1 MNLNISLELCNA
13 VKYIQNCFHGDMP
26 LTIKLFGMEKVSE
39 YLMGNVSMCINMDVL
54 GASALYPM
62 HSSAFAKAA
71 TFKVPF
77 HRTTATSY
85 NRKLSRCRKL
95 IMI

>member
-1 MNLNISLELCNA
+1 
-13 VKYIQNCFHGDMP
+13 MP
-26 LTIKLFGMEKVSE
+26 
-39 YLMGNVSMCINMDVL
+39 
-54 GASALYPM
+54 
-62 HSSAFAKAA
+62 SSAFAKAA

-95 IMI
+95 NDLEVVSYIETQCMYAA